1 MTTSES
7 ATGRAGGLS
16 RRWTVACVLAAAAVF
31 AAGASFLVPRYL
43 SNPRHPFLMGEGGAK
58 WIRLNEEVNLV
69 ARPLADAVSAFRVH
83 FTTGGSEGGAQV
95 SMKAMKAGQVFL
107 DGALVYSTGPEFNKW
122 KETRRIDLTGRLGAS
137 EHELKVLVV
146 NRDGPPC
153 LLAYCPQLK
162 LATGPQWESSA
173 DGQTWSPAVTVD
185 AYRPAG
191 LSRKFPRADTAL
203 LRSLPLVGL
212 VFAGVL
218 AWSLALSG
226 EWRISPWVR
235 RLTPRAS
242 TYRWLL
248 MGGLG
253 VMAANNIFKLPFYH
267 GFDFKGHVEYVEYVV
282 QHWAIPLPTQG
293 WTMFQAP
300 LYYVLTA
307 PLYAACALMF
317 EPEQALQALRVLP
330 LACGVLQVELAYRVG
345 RRLWPD
351 RDGLQ
356 MAATTVG
363 GLLPA
368 SVYMSQYVGNE
379 PLAGVLAGL
388 VVVLALRF
396 YYAPYGAPYG
406 EPDRGRRTWSLV
418 MLGIALGLALLSK
431 LTALFLIPPVAAL
444 IVYGFLT
451 APGERK
457 ARRAVVALL
466 LVFGTAAFVGG
477 WYYARNYVL
486 LGRAFWG
493 GWEPE
498 RNIQWWQDP
507 GYRTLAQLI
516 PRGEAL
522 VYPVC
527 SSLVSFWDGFYSTL
541 WADGYI
547 SSTTD
552 ANYAPPW
559 NYNLM
564 LGGVL
569 LSLIPTSMIFAGAA
583 AAFRKRVQRPGL
595 VFLGG
600 TLLLYI
606 VMLIYG
612 FFSLPYYCI
621 TKAAYTLGLACCYGA
636 LAAAGFDLLARG
648 RLARAVLAAGI
659 AAWAAAAY
667 GAYFIVK

>member
-1 MTTSES
+1 
-7 ATGRAGGLS
+7 
-16 RRWTVACVLAAAAVF
+16 VLAAAALTV
-31 AAGASFLVPRYL
+31 AGAAFFLPRYL
-43 SNPRHPFLMGEGGAK
+43 SDPRHPFLMGEGGAE
-58 WIRLNEEVNLV
+58 WIRFNEEVNLG
-69 ARPLADAVSAFRVH
+69 ARPLKDAVSAFRVR
-83 FTTGGSEGGAQV
+83 FRAEGNQGAAEMT
-95 SMKAMKAGQVFL
+95 MKAMKAAQVFL
-107 DGALVYSTGPEFNKW
+107 DGNLVYSTGPEFNKW
-122 KETRRIDLTGRLGAS
+122 KAERRIDLTGRLDAG
-137 EHELKVLVV
+137 EHELKMLVV

-153 LLAYCPQLK
+153 LLAYCPQLN

-173 DGQTWSPAVTVD
+173 DGQNWSAAVTVD
-185 AYRPAG
+185 TYRPAG

-212 VFAGVL
+212 VFAGVF

-248 MGGLG
+248 MGAVG

-267 GFDFKGHVEYVEYVV
+267 GFDFKGHVEYIEYVV

-300 LYYVLTA
+300 LYYMLTA
-307 PLYAACALMF
+307 PLYAAAALVF
-317 EPEQALQALRVLP
+317 EPERALQALRVLP
-330 LACGVLQVELAYRVG
+330 LACGVAQIELSYRAA
-345 RRLWPD
+345 RYLFPKRN
-351 RDGLQ
+351 GLQ

-368 SVYMSQYVGNE
+368 SIYMSQYVGNE
-379 PLAGVLAGL
+379 PLAGVMAGL

-396 YYAPYGAPYG
+396 YY
-406 EPDRGRRTWSLV
+406 EPERGRTKWALV
-418 MLGIALGLALLSK
+418 LMGVALGLALLSK

-444 IVYGFLT
+444 MAYGFLT

-457 ARRAVVALL
+457 ARRAAVALL
-466 LVFGTAAFVGG
+466 LVFGTVALVGG
-477 WYYARNYVL
+477 WYYARNYIV

-498 RNIQWWQDP
+498 RSIQWWQDP
-507 GYRTLAQLI
+507 GYRTIAQLI

-541 WADGYI
+541 WADSYI

-569 LSLIPTSMIFAGAA
+569 LSLIPTCMIFAGAG
-583 AAFRKRVQRPGL
+583 AAFRKRAQRPGL

-606 VMLIYG
+606 AMLIYG
-612 FFSLPYYCI
+612 FLSLPYYCI

-636 LAAAGFDLLARG
+636 LAAAGFELLARG
-648 RLARAVLAAGI
+648 RVARAILAGGI